1 MSDWVQDISVLL
13 AMIGIWVC
21 IVALYLHVI
30 ALLRSLITLSSTL
43 NDWLKADFDD
53 DDNTNEAA

>member
-1 MSDWVQDISVLL
+1 MSELVI
-13 AMIGIWVC
+13 IGIWVC
-21 IVALYLHVI
+21 MVVLYLNVI